1 MTEPNDTAEHLI
13 QYEIRDRVAWLTL
26 NRPERH
32 NALSVPLLTTLIARL
47 QQAAEDDQA
56 RVVVLTG
63 AGSRAFCAGA
73 DIDSFFNETQGTV
86 SDHAFKEQLVKLFE
100 QLMQLG
106 KPTIARVNGLA
117 LGGGFGVAMAC
128 DLVVASENAAFGTPE
143 ANIGLFPMVIM
154 TVLYRNIPRKKLLEL
169 MYTGE
174 KVTAAEALE
183 LGMINQVVPA
193 AELDQ
198 AVSTLAGK
206 IAAKSG
212 MTLRLGREAFYTM
225 ADLPMPA
232 ALAYLKQMLSQNLHT
247 ADAREGLQA
256 FLEKR
261 PAQWKDR

>member
-1 MTEPNDTAEHLI
+1 MTLI
-13 QYEIRDRVAWLTL
+13 QYEIRDKAAWLTL
-26 NRPERH
+26 NRAERH
-32 NALSVPLLTTLIARL
+32 NALSLPLLGELIEQL
-47 QQAAEDDQA
+47 QRAEADSEA

-63 AGSRAFCAGA
+63 AGPKAFCAGA

-86 SDHAFKEQLVKLFE
+86 SDHAFKEQLVKFFE
-100 QLMQLG
+100 LLMQLS

-128 DLVVASENAAFGTPE
+128 DLVVASDNAAFGTPE

-154 TVLYRNIPRKKLLEL
+154 TLLYRNMPRKKLLEL

-174 KVTAAEALE
+174 KVKAAEALE

-193 AELDQ
+193 AELDA
-198 AVSTLAGK
+198 AVSTLVGK
-206 IAAKSG
+206 IASKSG

-225 ADLPMPA
+225 ADMPIPG

-256 FLEKR
+256 FLDKR
-261 PAQWKDR
+261 PPQWQDK